1 VIGRP
6 LLAGIPAYLAGAA
19 LVQWRPPQHW
29 PLFLFEASLS
39 ATLGLSSAIALGT
52 TVEDR
57 EVFRER
63 LVGIVP
69 EEWVKAR

>member
-1 VIGRP
+1 
-6 LLAGIPAYLAGAA
+6 
-19 LVQWRPPQHW
+19 
-29 PLFLFEASLS
+29 
-39 ATLGLSSAIALGT
+39 LGLSSAIALGT